1 MVRTRL
7 RARLQGWQLYRI
19 GADLATLPGKTCD
32 ATLELLAQRLVTSAL
47 SNSFL
52 PSGSFRVQTT
62 RSGGKLDIYVYLSN
76 SLLAQAAL
84 DTTSGASHLPGRET
98 QLVQKCPSG
107 IHTRC
112 LSPWEKQKSPRARSS
127 PLSSPLRPARGCR
140 PLMCAA
146 VRGRLGHQRSAT
158 APVCG
163 AGRRVV
169 TVGCPR
175 LTQCW
180 RVGLGKALSLLPLSP
195 VRGGCS
201 GLSWR
206 LDLAGEGYI

>member
-7 RARLQGWQLYRI
+7 RARLQGWQLYTI

-76 SLLAQAAL
+76 SLVAQAAL
-84 DTTSGASHLPGRET
+84 DTTCGASHLRGRET

-107 IHTRC
+107 IQTRC
-112 LSPWEKQKSPRARSS
+112 LSPWEKKKPRARVRSS
-127 PLSSPLRPARGCR
+127 IPASPQHPFLTRLASGAVAAGWRTR
-140 PLMCAA
+140 DRSLHSRAA
-146 VRGRLGHQRSAT
+146 VIASGRL
-158 APVCG
+158 
-163 AGRRVV
+163 
-169 TVGCPR
+169 
-175 LTQCW
+175 
-180 RVGLGKALSLLPLSP
+180 
-195 VRGGCS
+195 
-201 GLSWR
+201 
-206 LDLAGEGYI
+206 